1 MYKIMKNIFGAL
13 FISGV
18 FLFLGCSK
26 TQTQNAKNLLS
37 SQEFSDSL
45 SSIQDEIILDVRTP
59 AEYAGGHIQ
68 DAINIDWNNGDF
80 EQKTSSLDKKKT
92 IMVYC
97 LSGGRSAAA
106 ASYLRSAGYFN
117 VLELDG
123 GMMAWRAANLP
134 ISIEQASQ
142 KKGYSKEQFTSLLQ
156 AHSMVLIDFYADW
169 CKPCKQ
175 LQPIL
180 EEIALE
186 NASTLKIIRINA
198 DENPDLCRELGIDGL
213 PYLQL
218 YKQKSIAWSH
228 MGFID
233 KQTILS
239 QIK

>member
-1 MYKIMKNIFGAL
+1 MKNVLSVLFVFGVL
-13 FISGV
+13 MV
-18 FLFLGCSK
+18 FGCSK

-37 SQEFSDSL
+37 SQEFSHSL
-45 SSIQDEIILDVRTP
+45 SSIQDKIILDVRTP
-59 AEYAGGHIQ
+59 DEYSGGHIQ

-80 EQKTSSLDKKKT
+80 EQKTSSIDKNKT

-97 LSGGRSAAA
+97 LSGGRSSAA
-106 ASYLRSAGYFN
+106 ASYLRSAGYRDIK
-117 VLELDG
+117 ELDG
-123 GMMAWRAANLP
+123 GMMSWRAANLP
-134 ISIEQASQ
+134 VSMQQASQ
-142 KKGYSKEQFTSLLQ
+142 KKGYSKEQFNSLLQ
-156 AHSMVLIDFYADW
+156 ANSMVLIDFYADW

-198 DENPDLCRELGIDGL
+198 DESPDLCRELGIDGL

-233 KQTILS
+233 KQTIIS

>member
-1 MYKIMKNIFGAL
+1 MKNVLSAL
-13 FISGV
+13 FVSGV
-18 FLFLGCSK
+18 LMVFGCYK
-26 TQTQNAKNLLS
+26 TQTQYAKNLLS
-37 SQEFSDSL
+37 SQEFSHSL
-45 SSIQDEIILDVRTP
+45 SSIQDKIILDVRTP
-59 AEYAGGHIQ
+59 DEYSGGHIQ

-80 EQKTSSLDKKKT
+80 EQKTSSFDKNKT

-97 LSGGRSAAA
+97 LSGGRSSAA
-106 ASYLRSAGYFN
+106 ASYLRSAGYRDIK
-117 VLELDG
+117 ELDG
-123 GMMAWRAANLP
+123 GMMSWRAANLP
-134 ISIEQASQ
+134 VSMQQASQ
-142 KKGYSKEQFTSLLQ
+142 KKGYSKEQFYALLQ
-156 AHSMVLIDFYADW
+156 ANSMVLIDFYADW

-186 NASTLKIIRINA
+186 NTSTLKIIRINA

-233 KQTILS
+233 KQTIVS